1 MKNISEHNKSLYI
14 SLTLALKL
22 TNTEHEVLLLDDDIL
37 WGSFVVSNNFTVK
50 NIFYFEQAKYVHN
63 RLLRRW
69 LLSSES
75 KLFILKKFFSTTQRR
90 RVWKIRPRIFIVGI
104 FTPEIY
110 AVKVVKKDIRIFRQC
125 IIVFLKVQ
133 PMWWII

>member
-1 MKNISEHNKSLYI
+1 
-14 SLTLALKL
+14 
-22 TNTEHEVLLLDDDIL
+22 
-37 WGSFVVSNNFTVK
+37 
-50 NIFYFEQAKYVHN
+50 
-63 RLLRRW
+63 

-133 PMWWII
+133 PM